1 MVRESIT
8 KELKPLTTYFTY
20 AEIGKQGLGSG
31 KVGDFANIN
40 ELEGNFDTLENI
52 DGTISGYNCQQI
64 SVDDES
70 TWPVWV
76 RRKAQGFRMDN
87 ILESFGCP
95 CSTPTPVEDPIR
107 GEVYCQECGYIN
119 DGLQH
124 FDEDMDMDL
133 AEDEYEYEE
142 DQYYGW
148 TENDLFRA
156 FGLHSQIRFEE
167 TAVEYL
173 ESEEEEQKKR
183 INRIWQDSRRPSIQ
197 FNFDADGYYIGER
210 QQPPPLE
217 YDARWITETNMTVT
231 VRNMM
236 TGEYVTKVIHKIS
249 NKYSPN
255 SERIGLGV
263 TMKSLHD
270 QKVWHARKKFD
281 DHFARCD
288 GHPGNCLECH
298 RTDKRL
304 QKLIAHRSH

>member
-1 MVRESIT
+1 MVSNSSTGKEYNPGGLKALT
-8 KELKPLTTYFTY
+8 KYFTY

-40 ELEGNFDTLENI
+40 ELEGNFDILENI
-52 DGTISGYNCQQI
+52 DGTISGWNGQQI

-76 RRKAQGFRMDN
+76 RIEAQGFRMDT

-95 CSTPTPVEDPIR
+95 CSTPTPIEDPIR

-124 FDEDMDMDL
+124 FDVDMDMDH
-133 AEDEYEYEE
+133 AEDEYEWE
-142 DQYYGW
+142 DYLHSEDWYI
-148 TENDLFRA
+148 EDVEKA
-156 FGLHSQIRFEE
+156 FGTDPAYQEARKRD
-167 TAVEYL
+167 
-173 ESEEEEQKKR
+173 EEEWYAADLANEVV
-183 INRIWQDSRRPSIQ
+183 PS
-197 FNFDADGYYIGER
+197 
-210 QQPPPLE
+210 PPPLE
-217 YDARWITETNMTVT
+217 YDACYMTETNMTVT

-249 NKYSPN
+249 NKWSPN

-263 TMKSLHD
+263 TIKSQHD

-281 DHFARCD
+281 DHFAVCD
-288 GHPGNCLECH
+288 GHPGNCPECH
-298 RTDKRL
+298 RTDMRL